1 MTEESFGNFYNLDD
15 KTKEKILDFLDSSD
29 IKNLRTVSRAMHKST
44 DEIRDIPK
52 KMSLGKLYKLH
63 DYTIGNIIEFL
74 NSSEVKNLRSVS
86 KEIKLRADNE
96 DEYTKMPK
104 RPRHANLAMLE
115 HYKMLDE
122 ERINEIIKN
131 SPFPF
136 PPNCYYFEQVY
147 TYNDKL
153 SAYQQFIIQGETLFI
168 EEEEIGSYYSYYSGA
183 KIHFNFYYI
192 NEYSYKFP
200 NSSYYIKDYI
210 QEGGRKHT
218 INLPRYAYTID
229 LHDRITNLN
238 HMREIF
244 KNLRNEDYIFEVID
258 PRNYEYK
265 HARADFKFGIK
276 KIS

>member
-1 MTEESFGNFYNLDD
+1 MTFESFGNFYNLDD
-15 KTKEKILDFLDSSD
+15 KTKENILDFLDSSD
-29 IKNLRTVSRAMHKST
+29 IKNLRTVSRAIHHST
-44 DEIRDIPK
+44 DEITDIQR
-52 KMSLGKLYKLH
+52 KMSLGKLYKLD

-74 NSSEVKNLRSVS
+74 NSSEVKNLRPVS

-96 DEYTKMPK
+96 DEYTKMYK
-104 RPRHANLAMLE
+104 RPRHANLAML

-136 PPNCYYFEQVY
+136 PPNCYYFEQVF

-153 SAYQQFIIQGETLFI
+153 FLYKQFIIQGETLFI
-168 EEEEIGSYYSYYSGA
+168 EDEEIVGRA
-183 KIHFNFYYI
+183 KIHFNFYYF
-192 NEYSYKFP
+192 NGYLTLP
-200 NSSYYIKDYI
+200 NSSYYI
-210 QEGGRKHT
+210 QEGGNHT
-218 INLPRYAYTID
+218 INLPYAFDILHD
-229 LHDRITNLN
+229 RIIHDRITNLK

-258 PRNYEYK
+258 PYK
-265 HARADFKFGIK
+265 HNAYVSDFKFGIK